1 MLYIVLAAQATSP
14 STLRWILGTMVG
26 TRFRVLAIV
35 VLCSGGS
42 QAVDRWE
49 VDNAFITLQGGQ
61 PVVATST
68 ILAIINCSLFAALR
82 AAAALPSLLHAT

>member
-1 MLYIVLAAQATSP
+1 
-14 STLRWILGTMVG
+14 MVG

-61 PVVATST
+61 PVVAQRLPYLVYCMLPRPPLCMVLYDYVSQW
-68 ILAIINCSLFAALR
+68 ILFLGLVLD
-82 AAAALPSLLHAT
+82 LP